1 MTITLYHVPRTISS
15 PIVQMLLELD
25 LVGDDFDHAAGG
37 GGGRGVVVHELSF
50 ADLKS
55 PSHLALNPLGTSPVL
70 HDDEL
75 DVTIWESGAIIDYLL
90 ELYDTEHKLHP
101 PPPPPSSPSLN
112 SAAGDRAKIV
122 AQQQQARA
130 KYLQLKQ
137 FIIATVYP
145 FVASWYIHSL
155 KTDAAAE
162 QDVAYLESAQHKW
175 RTVLAPVLVDWLGD
189 GPYFLGDQ
197 MTVAS
202 LLVAKPLTNIHALGI
217 LPEFPTL
224 QAFFDRVSTRPSY
237 RPAYDY
243 GLLQQR
249 AAAAAT
255 EQAPASATSSL
266 PHHQTLVLVPSSSMR
281 TATMP

>member
-1 MTITLYHVPRTISS
+1 
-15 PIVQMLLELD
+15 
-25 LVGDDFDHAAGG
+25 
-37 GGGRGVVVHELSF
+37 
-50 ADLKS
+50 
-55 PSHLALNPLGTSPVL
+55 LGTSPVL

-101 PPPPPSSPSLN
+101 PPPPPPPSPSN
-112 SAAGDRAKIV
+112 MCPAGDPAKIV

-155 KTDAAAE
+155 KTDAAAAE

-202 LLVAKPLTNIHALGI
+202 LLVAKQLTNIHALGI

-224 QAFFDRVSTRPSY
+224 QAFFDRVSSRPSY

-243 GLLQQR
+243 GLLQR

-255 EQAPASATSSL
+255 EQSPASATSSL